1 MVSTFLRQNKIFEN
15 IDSENKKCLEVFNY
29 LLIIIRM
36 LLSVRNHPLIAF
48 NKSYDITNS
57 VSLISL
63 IAQRD

>member
-15 IDSENKKCLEVFNY
+15 IDSENKKCLEVSNY

-36 LLSVRNHPLIAF
+36 LLSVRNHPLIPF
-48 NKSYDITNS
+48 NKSYNITNS

>member
-48 NKSYDITNS
+48 NKSYDIT
-57 VSLISL
+57 
-63 IAQRD
+63 